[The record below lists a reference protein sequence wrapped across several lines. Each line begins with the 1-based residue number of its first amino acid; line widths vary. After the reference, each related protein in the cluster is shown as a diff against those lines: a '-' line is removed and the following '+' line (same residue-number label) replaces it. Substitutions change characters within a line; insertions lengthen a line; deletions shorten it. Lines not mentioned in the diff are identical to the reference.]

1 MGTNQPMGSDLVKAL
16 SNPFESAVHD
26 CARLSSES
34 DCNSACCSCHAKTV
48 AAEEGLASG
57 LTSEPPPADSEIEVE
72 TKESG

>member
-1 MGTNQPMGSDLVKAL
+1 MGTNPPMGSDLVKAL

-48 AAEEGLASG
+48 AADG
-57 LTSEPPPADSEIEVE
+57 PDPADSEIEVE